1 MNDRVK
7 ILHCADLHIG
17 AELSFLKNNAASRQA
32 EILNT
37 LKKITKICSGQGIEL
52 LIIAGDLFDSNHIDS
67 AALTEVK
74 NAFASI
80 PETIVVIAAGNH
92 DYFAVDSP
100 YSDDDWSPNVNIIFK
115 KFTLLEFPG
124 KNLRICGS
132 SFLGS
137 YQDGCGKDI
146 KAPDDKMINILV
158 YHGELVNDEKSG
170 RYNPISVKDIENSGF
185 DYVALG
191 HFHGATPV
199 LRAGMTSYAYSG
211 TPDGSGFDECGKK
224 GVYTGYIYKHRADL
238 AFVETSSR
246 TFENVSVDI
255 TSLTTNSK
263 IIGRI
268 HDTLKEKYGE
278 RYTENLYRIS
288 LTGKTPDG
296 FIPAVNQISAELEE
310 KLFYVKV
317 ANRTRPDIDIGNLA
331 ADFSLKGIF
340 VKKMLEKIS
349 SCSSDEEKE
358 QYENAL
364 YIGLKAFDG
373 EVSFYE
379 N

>member
-1 MNDRVK
+1 MNDRIK

-37 LKKITKICSGQGIEL
+37 LKKITKICSGQSIEL

-74 NAFASI
+74 NAFAAI

-115 KFTLLEFPG
+115 KFTSLEFPD

-146 KAPDDKMINILV
+146 KAPDDNMINILV
-158 YHGELVNDEKSG
+158 YHGELVKEEKSG
-170 RYNPISVKDIENSGF
+170 RYNPISVKEIENSGF
-185 DYVALG
+185 DYCALG

-199 LRAGMTSYAYSG
+199 LKAGRTSYAYSG

-224 GVYTGYIYKHRADL
+224 GVYAGYVYKHRTEL
-238 AFVETSSR
+238 SFVETSSR

-255 TSLTTNSK
+255 TSLTTNSM

-268 HDTLKEKYGE
+268 YDTLKEKYGE
-278 RYTENLYRIS
+278 DYTENLYRIS

-296 FIPAVNQISAELEE
+296 FIPAVNQISAELDEN
-310 KLFYVKV
+310 LYYVKV
-317 ANRTRPDIDIGNLA
+317 ANRTRPDIDINILA
-331 ADFSLKGIF
+331 KDFSLKGIF
-340 VKKMLEKIS
+340 VKKMLEKIN
-349 SCSSDEEKE
+349 SCNSDDEKE

>member
-1 MNDRVK
+1 MNDRIK

-17 AELSFLKNNAASRQA
+17 AELSFLNNKAASRQA

-37 LKKITKICSGQGIEL
+37 FKKITRICSGQGIEL

-74 NAFASI
+74 NALAAI
-80 PETIVVIAAGNH
+80 PDTTVVITAGNH
-92 DYFAVDSP
+92 DYFAIDSP
-100 YSDDDWSPNVNIIFK
+100 FSDDNWSQNVHIIFK
-115 KFTLLEFPG
+115 KYTVLEFPE
-124 KNLRICGS
+124 KNLRVCGS

-137 YQDGCGKDI
+137 YQEGCGKDI
-146 KAPDDKMINILV
+146 KAPDDSMINILV
-158 YHGELVNDEKSG
+158 YHGELVKDEKSG

-191 HFHGATPV
+191 HYHSATPV
-199 LRAGMTSYAYSG
+199 LKAGMTSYSYSG
-211 TPDGSGFDECGKK
+211 TPEGNGFDESGKK
-224 GVYTGYIYKHRADL
+224 GVYAGYVYKHRAEL
-238 AFVETSSR
+238 AFVETSCR
-246 TFENVSVDI
+246 TYENVSVDI
-255 TSLTTNSK
+255 SSLTTNSK
-263 IIGRI
+263 IISRI
-268 HDTLKEKYGE
+268 HDVLKEKYGE
-278 RYTENLYRIS
+278 NYAENLYRIS
-288 LTGKTPDG
+288 LTGKIPDG
-296 FIPAVNQISAELEE
+296 FVPASAQICTELSET
-310 KLFYVKV
+310 LYYVRVYNK
-317 ANRTRPDIDIGNLA
+317 TRPDIDINILA

-379 N
+379 D